1 MLLEMDTSLTAALTA
16 EQRLQLLVAGIRDY
30 AIYLLD
36 PSGLVSSWN
45 AGAERF
51 KGYTADE
58 IIGRHFSQFFTEGD
72 RAAGLPA
79 HALKTALAEGKFE
92 AEGWRVRKDGSRFWA
107 SVVLDP
113 IHDESG
119 NFIGFAKIT
128 RDITERRAA
137 QEALRESQEALQR
150 ANAALFQSQKL
161 QAIGQL
167 TGGIAHDFNNLL
179 SVLSSGLDVLGMSPD
194 ARNDQQL
201 METMRRAVS
210 RGSTLTQQLLAF
222 ARKQPLTPENCSIN
236 ALIGGFES
244 VLRRAVT
251 SAVEFT
257 FDLAPDVGTVS
268 VDGQRF
274 EAALLNLIVNAR
286 DAMPGGGKLL
296 VRTEP
301 VTLAQH
307 EVGALPPG
315 SYVRI
320 SVVDSGMGMTP
331 DVLLRAFEPFFTTK
345 DVGRGTG
352 LGLSQVYGFISQS
365 GGDVTLASEPGQGTS
380 INIYLP
386 VVDGKVA
393 NASRGAQAEKVLI
406 VEDEPELLALAASLF
421 RSIGYDVLT
430 ANNGA
435 DAAQML
441 ARDPHIDIL
450 FTDVVMPRMSGIELA
465 RWASEHHP
473 DVKIVL
479 TSGYPMPALGEA
491 DGQMDRY
498 PFVNKPYR
506 LAELAKALRSA

>member
-1 MLLEMDTSLTAALTA
+1 MLPVMDTSLTSALTA

-36 PSGLVSSWN
+36 PTGLISSWI

-58 IIGRHFSQFFTEGD
+58 IIGQHFSTFFTDGD
-72 RAAGLPA
+72 REAGLPA
-79 HALKTALAEGKFE
+79 LALKTALAEGKFE

-113 IHDESG
+113 IHDEAG

-150 ANAALFQSQKL
+150 ANAALFQSQKM

-179 SVLSSGLDVLGMSPD
+179 SVLSSGLDVLAMSPD

-222 ARKQPLTPENCSIN
+222 ARKQPLKPENCSIN

-244 VLRRAVT
+244 VLRRAV
-251 SAVEFT
+251 SSEIEFA
-257 FDLAPDVGTVS
+257 FELSPGMGTVS

-274 EAALLNLIVNAR
+274 EAALLNLVVNAR

-301 VTLAQH
+301 VTLCQH
-307 EVGALPPG
+307 EVGALAPG
-315 SYVRI
+315 RYARI
-320 SVVDSGMGMTP
+320 CVVDSGVGMTEE
-331 DVLLRAFEPFFTTK
+331 VLMRAFDPFFTTK

-352 LGLSQVYGFISQS
+352 LGLSQVYGFINQS
-365 GGDVTLASEPGQGTS
+365 GGDVVLSSDAGQGTTIS
-380 INIYLP
+380 IYLP
-386 VVDGKVA
+386 IVA
-393 NASRGAQAEKVLI
+393 GEVSEPARDPQVEKVLI

-441 ARDPHIDIL
+441 ARDPDIDIL
-450 FTDVVMPRMSGIELA
+450 FSDVVMPQMSGIELA

-473 DVKIVL
+473 AVKIVL
-479 TSGYPMPALGEA
+479 TSGYPVPALTEEH
-491 DGQMDRY
+491 GQMDKY
-498 PFVNKPYR
+498 AFVHKPYR
-506 LAELAKALRSA
+506 LAELAKALRSV